1 VPAINTLYRYDR
13 FTWEAR
19 RGILGQKAT
28 HLSSPPGFK
37 KSEVKLEHPV
47 ALGIES
53 HSIDFVPEDE
63 RHGRVTDQGLFWF
76 VSNFQFFAIAIGFV
90 GPSLGLSLGYTA
102 LGGAIGILIGTTFQA
117 FHASQGPEMGLP
129 QMIQSRAQFGYRG
142 VIVPLL
148 ATLVSVIGYN
158 VVATVL
164 AADGVSALWGL
175 SRGATAVTVSLAG
188 CALAIWGYDWLH
200 RAFRILFWISLPLF
214 AILTLAIATR
224 HVGGPMHATGGFSWA
239 AFGTQLASAASFNIG
254 SAPYVSDY
262 SRYLRKNTSRRLII
276 LNVFAGSALSA
287 IWLIALGAWLA
298 ARLGMG
304 DGLLALRVAGNQVHP
319 GFGSLL
325 ALTSVAALVA
335 SIGMNAYS
343 GMLTIVTAM
352 DSLRPIRPTR
362 SVRIVVLLAQTVFWG
377 TCTVWLDGNSISYV
391 NGLLVL
397 MLYFLMP
404 WTAVNLV
411 DYFWLRRGNYSIPD
425 LFRPD
430 GIYGNWGKRGLVA
443 YAVGFVVSVP
453 FFVIPNGYTGVLAT
467 RLGGVDIGWLV
478 GGCVAAIAY
487 LFAST
492 RFSAADELAAIQGS
506 ARALNSS
513 PATQVLARELL

>member
-1 VPAINTLYRYDR
+1 VI
-13 FTWEAR
+13 EA
-19 RGILGQKAT
+19 
-28 HLSSPPGFK
+28 
-37 KSEVKLEHPV
+37 
-47 ALGIES
+47 
-53 HSIDFVPEDE
+53 HSIDFVPEQE

-102 LGGAIGILIGTTFQA
+102 LSGALGILIGTTFQA

-164 AADGVSALWGL
+164 AADGVHALWGL
-175 SRGATAVTVSLAG
+175 GRGATAVTVSVVG

-200 RAFRILFWISLPLF
+200 WAFKLVFWISLPLF
-214 AILTLAIATR
+214 AILTFAITTG
-224 HVGGPMHATGGFSWA
+224 HVGGTAHAVAGFSWA
-239 AFGTQLASAASFNIG
+239 AFGTQVASAASFNIG

-262 SRYLRKNTSRRLII
+262 SRYLPKNTPRRLVI
-276 LNVFAGSALSA
+276 LNVFGGSAASA
-287 IWLIALGAWLA
+287 IWLIVLGAWLA
-298 ARLGMG
+298 ARLGVD
-304 DGLLALRVAGNQVHP
+304 DGLLALRVAGDQVHS

-325 ALTSVAALVA
+325 ALTSIAALVA
-335 SIGMNAYS
+335 SIAMNAYS

-352 DSLRPIRPTR
+352 DSLRPVRPTR
-362 SVRIVVLLAQTVFWG
+362 AIRIGVLLVLTLIWG
-377 TCTVWLDGNSISYV
+377 ACAINLPGNSISYV

-411 DYFWLRRGNYSIPD
+411 DYFWLRRGNYSILD
-425 LFRPD
+425 LFRPE
-430 GIYGNWGKRGLVA
+430 GIYGKWGTRGLAA
-443 YAVGFVVSVP
+443 YAVGFAVSVP
-453 FFVIPNGYTGVLAT
+453 FFVIPNVYTGALAT

-478 GGCVAAIAY
+478 GGCTAASAY
-487 LFAST
+487 L
-492 RFSAADELAAIQGS
+492 LAA
-506 ARALNSS
+506 RFVSS
-513 PATQVLARELL
+513 PAPQVLARQLP